1 MYLWSGSMAE
11 AGTYVGSSAAA
22 TQSGGERCADGCLIR
37 ELIAGS
43 ESAFATLYDRYSGS
57 IFATAQHASRD
68 RGLAADVVQETFLAL
83 WNKAESF
90 DPSRGSLIAW
100 LSTIARNRTVD
111 HLRAAGRRLAPAPF
125 SAYDWADATEGAGM
139 DWLER
144 TGELVGAAVPDPEP
158 ESVLESKE
166 TREAIAAGL
175 AALGSRERQVIL
187 LAYQEGLT
195 QSEIAARLGWPIGT
209 VKTRMRRAHRQ
220 LRVVLDRSSLLPG
233 HARAGSGRDDRLRN
247 GTVAGSARMA

>member
-1 MYLWSGSMAE
+1 MAE
-11 AGTYVGSSAAA
+11 HGTLVGPSTAA
-22 TQSGGERCADGCLIR
+22 TQSGREICTDGCLLR

-43 ESAFATLYDRYSGS
+43 EPALEKLYDRYSAS
-57 IFATAQHASRD
+57 IFATAQHRSRD
-68 RGLAADVVQETFLAL
+68 RGVAADVVQETFLAL
-83 WNKAESF
+83 WNRAEQF

-100 LSTIARNRTVD
+100 LSTIARNRTID
-111 HLRAAGRRLAPAPF
+111 HLRASGRRQAPAPF
-125 SAYDWADATEGAGM
+125 SAFGGTDTTDASTI

-144 TGELVGAAVPDPEP
+144 SGELVWTAVPEP
-158 ESVLESKE
+158 EPEIALSSKE

-175 AALGSRERQVIL
+175 AVLGSAERQVMV

-220 LRVVLDRSSLLPG
+220 LRELLDRSSLLP
-233 HARAGSGRDDRLRN
+233 APS
-247 GTVAGSARMA
+247 SARSGGQALVS